1 MSDVLTKIKI
11 AREKCKNN
19 KQKELEVKLTLKDLD
34 FIYCSLVGQYAF
46 DDALSEAL
54 GIKTK

>member
-11 AREKCKNN
+11 VREKCKNN

-34 FIYCSLVGQYAF
+34 FIYCSLVG
-46 DDALSEAL
+46 
-54 GIKTK
+54 